1 MPRLPKFSAILP
13 GLALAFAAGPALAAG
28 TAANEAV
35 NEGANDEG
43 AIIVNALRVPVA
55 EEKVSTSITVLDQ
68 AAIERN
74 QPLAISDILLRTPG
88 ISLSRNGGYGTD
100 TSLRIRGAN
109 SGQSVLVI
117 DGMRLADPS
126 TTDGGYNFANL
137 FADDI
142 ARIETLR
149 GPQAILWGSGSIGGV
164 VSVQTRKAEKPL
176 EESFSVE
183 AGSRGTVYARG
194 GLGGKTDRLNW
205 RLAGSNFTTQGI
217 SARANG
223 TEADGDRRQSASG
236 TVNYSPTRDV
246 SLDLRGYY
254 ADGRYD
260 FDSTSGDAPV
270 YGTEREWTAYAGLNV
285 ALLDGRFTNRFAAV
299 LSDTA
304 RKNYDP
310 RRALRSL
317 NFDANGWGRRYEY
330 QGSFTPS
337 TLAQL
342 VFGAEREEQ
351 RMTTASPADNSA
363 PYPLVLQ
370 AADLNSYYA
379 QLRVTPLTG
388 LTLNGGLRHDD
399 HSRFGGHTVWSAGG
413 VWSLGRTGT
422 TLRASYDQGFKAPS
436 LYQLF
441 SLYGSTA
448 LQPEQAKGWEVGA
461 QQNLLGKRLQLSAT
475 WFERKTQN
483 LIDFAYCPTS
493 GALPAACYV
502 PGTATTRFGY
512 YANVKQAQAHGLE
525 AGASLTLGRAHA
537 SGNYSI
543 VVAEDR
549 TPGATFGRQLPRV
562 PRHMVNAE
570 IGYDLG
576 HGISASAAARY
587 SGQTWDSSSSSVI
600 LADYWLFDLRAEWAV
615 AKALTFYAR
624 AENLAD
630 KRYQTANGYGALG
643 RSIYAGFRSRF

>member
-1 MPRLPKFSAILP
+1 MRVSAMPVLKILP
-13 GLALAFAAGPALAAG
+13 GFSLFLAAPAMAAGDDD
-28 TAANEAV
+28 T
-35 NEGANDEG
+35 
-43 AIIVNALRVPVA
+43 IIVNALRTPVL

-74 QPLAISDILLRTPG
+74 QPLAVSDILLRTPG
-88 ISLSRNGGYGTD
+88 ISLSRNGGYGTA
-100 TSLRIRGAN
+100 TSLRIRGAD

-117 DGMRLADPS
+117 DGMRLADAS
-126 TTDGGYNFANL
+126 STDGGYNFANL

-142 ARIETLR
+142 ARVEILR

-164 VSVQTRKAEKPL
+164 ISVQTRKAEKPL
-176 EESFSVE
+176 EESFSIE
-183 AGSRGTVYARG
+183 GGSRGTVYARAG
-194 GLGGKTDRLNW
+194 IGGKSQRLNW
-205 RLAGSNFTTQGI
+205 RLSGSNFYTDGI

-223 TEADGDRRQSASG
+223 TEADGNRRKAASG
-236 TVNYSPTRDV
+236 HASYTLAPGI
-246 SLDLRGYY
+246 SLDLRGYF

-260 FDSTSGDAPV
+260 FDSTTGDAPV
-270 YGTEREWTAYAGLNV
+270 YGTQREWTAYTGLN
-285 ALLDGRFTNRFAAV
+285 AAMLDGRLTHRVAFV

-304 RKNYDP
+304 RRNYDT
-310 RRALRSL
+310 RRTFRSL
-317 NFDANGWGRRYEY
+317 NFDAHGWGRRYEY
-330 QGSFTPS
+330 QGTFTPNGVV
-337 TLAQL
+337 QL

-351 RMTTASPADNSA
+351 RMTNASPADSTA
-363 PYPLVLQ
+363 PYTRALN
-370 AADLNSYYA
+370 AADLNSYYG
-379 QLRVTPLTG
+379 QLRVTPLSG

-413 VWSLGRTGT
+413 VWSLAPTGT
-422 TLRASYDQGFKAPS
+422 VIRASYDEGFKAPS

-448 LQPEQAKGWEVGA
+448 LMPEQAKGWEVGA
-461 QQNLLGKRLQLSAT
+461 QQSLLARRLQVGAT

-525 AGASLTLGRAHA
+525 ASASLILGRAHA
-537 SGNYSI
+537 AGNYTI
-543 VVAEDR
+543 TVAQDR
-549 TPGATFGRQLPRV
+549 TPGATYGRQLPRV
-562 PRHMVNAE
+562 PRHMANAE

-576 HGISASAAARY
+576 HGISVDAAARY
-587 SGQTWDSSSSSVI
+587 SGQTRDSAGSSVI
-600 LADYWLFDLRAEWAV
+600 LADYWLFDLRAQWTV

-643 RSIYAGFRSRF
+643 RSIYAGLRSRF